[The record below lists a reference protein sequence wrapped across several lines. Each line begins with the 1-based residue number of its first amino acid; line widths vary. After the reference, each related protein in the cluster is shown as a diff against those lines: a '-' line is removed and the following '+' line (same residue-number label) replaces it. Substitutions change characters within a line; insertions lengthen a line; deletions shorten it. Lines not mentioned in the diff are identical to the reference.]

1 MRGQASPHGKRRRR
15 CIQSKKF
22 VKKEEIEE
30 LKLLY
35 NVECLVDEDEQSRW
49 TKRGDPV
56 LHIELRKW
64 ADALIIAPL
73 SANTLAKV
81 ANGLCDNLVTL
92 VCRCWDM
99 KLREKGEGESNRKLI
114 KPIITAPAMNT
125 MMW

>member
-1 MRGQASPHGKRRRR
+1 MRGQISPYLKRRRR

-30 LKLLY
+30 LGLLY
-35 NVECLVDEDEQSRW
+35 KVECLVDEDEQLRW

-73 SANTLAKV
+73 SANTLAKI

-99 KLREKGEGESNRKLI
+99 KLREKGED
-114 KPIITAPAMNT
+114 
-125 MMW
+125 